1 MNGIEISGFLTFG
14 TRKNKNNFET
24 RTGKF
29 GSHNLGEMK
38 KTLNCCPP
46 VTFKRME

>member
-1 MNGIEISGFLTFG
+1 MESKLVFG
-14 TRKNKNNFET
+14 TRKTIEKHAQ
-24 RTGKF
+24 GKF
-29 GSHNLGEMK
+29 GSRNLGEMK

>member
-1 MNGIEISGFLTFG
+1 MESKLVAFQLLALE
-14 TRKNKNNFET
+14 KNKNNFET